1 MSREIKI
8 ILISLSVVL
17 ALVVSFQ
24 SGFYVGL
31 WQEDATQTDDP
42 YLASIEEAWNN
53 INVYYVE
60 NNDID
65 YELLSQYA
73 IEGMLEY
80 LDDNHSVY
88 MDPEAYEKD
97 AEDSAGSYS
106 GIGITASV
114 IEERFVVVSVYES
127 SPASQSGLL
136 AGDIILAV
144 DGVTTE
150 GMSFAELVARVRGE
164 EGTSV
169 NLKILHPDASQST
182 DISVMRAK
190 IDVPSVYSEMIGEIA
205 YITIDRFSEDTDEE
219 FSRILKGVKDNGA
232 AGIVLDLRNNLG
244 GLLQTLLNIT
254 SCFYS
259 EGNILTVR
267 ENDGTIKK
275 YDANRQSVTTDL
287 PMVVLV
293 NGYSASA
300 SEALAGALQD
310 HDRALI
316 AGTATYG
323 KGSVNVMFELPNGGG
338 LYLTTA
344 RWYTP
349 NGNLIEGIGITPD
362 FETDLEGD
370 ELVQW
375 ALDYLNDNTD

>member
-17 ALVVSFQ
+17 ALLVSFQ

-316 AGTATYG
+316 AGTTTYG

>member
-169 NLKILHPDASQST
+169 NLQILHPDASQST

>member
-1 MSREIKI
+1 MSKEIKI

-17 ALVVSFQ
+17 AMLVSFQ
-24 SGFYVGL
+24 AGFYAGL
-31 WQEDATQTDDP
+31 WQEDVPQTDDP

-106 GIGITASV
+106 GIGITASL
-114 IEERFVVVSVYES
+114 IEEQFVVVSVYEG
-127 SPASQSGLL
+127 SPASQAGLL
-136 AGDIILAV
+136 EGDIILAV

-150 GMSFAELVARVRGE
+150 GMSFAELIVRVRGE

-169 NLKILHPDASQST
+169 NLQILHSDASQT
-182 DISVMRAK
+182 KDISVMRAK
-190 IDVPSVYSEMIGEIA
+190 IDIPSVYSEMIGEIA

-219 FSRILKGVKDNGA
+219 FSGILKDVLDDGA

-244 GLLQTLLNIT
+244 GMLSTLLNVT

-259 EGNILTVR
+259 EGNILTVK
-267 ENDGTIKK
+267 ENDDTIKK

-287 PMVVLV
+287 PLVVLV
-293 NGYSASA
+293 NRYSASA

-316 AGTATYG
+316 AGTTTYG
-323 KGSVNVMFELPNGGG
+323 KGSVNIMFELPNGGG

-349 NGNLIEGIGITPD
+349 DGNLIEGIGITPD
-362 FETDLEGD
+362 FITDLAGD

-375 ALDYLNDNTD
+375 AVDYLNGNVS

>member
-1 MSREIKI
+1 MSKEIKI
-8 ILISLSVVL
+8 FLISLSVAL
-17 ALVVSFQ
+17 AMLVSFQ
-24 SGFYVGL
+24 AGFYVGL
-31 WQEDATQTDDP
+31 WQEDVPQTDDP

-106 GIGITASV
+106 GIGITASL
-114 IEERFVVVSVYES
+114 IDEQFVVISVYEG
-127 SPASQSGLL
+127 SPASQVGILE
-136 AGDIILAV
+136 GDIILAV

-150 GMSFAELVARVRGE
+150 GMSFAELIARVRGE

-169 NLKILHPDASQST
+169 NLGILHQDSSEPVEIA
-182 DISVMRAK
+182 VMRAE

-205 YITIDRFSEDTDEE
+205 YIAIDQFSEDTDEE
-219 FSRILKGVKDNGA
+219 FSRILKGVIDNGA
-232 AGIVLDLRNNLG
+232 DGIVLDLRNNLG
-244 GLLQTLLNIT
+244 GMLQTLLNVT

-259 EGNILTVR
+259 EGNILTVK
-267 ENDGTIKK
+267 ENDETIKK

-287 PMVVLV
+287 PLVVLV

-316 AGTATYG
+316 AGTTTYG
-323 KGSVNVMFELPNGGG
+323 KGSVNVMFELPSGGG

-349 NGNLIEGIGITPD
+349 DGNLIEGIGITPD
-362 FETDLEGD
+362 FQTDLQGD

-375 ALDYLNDNTD
+375 AVDYLNGNIS